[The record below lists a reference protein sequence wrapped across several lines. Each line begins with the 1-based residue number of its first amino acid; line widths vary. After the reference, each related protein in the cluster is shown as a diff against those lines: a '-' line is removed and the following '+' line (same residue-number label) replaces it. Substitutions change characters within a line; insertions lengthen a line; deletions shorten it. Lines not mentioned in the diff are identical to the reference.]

1 MLLIRFPVSLST
13 ITKNPSLVIVK
24 TKLLINVGVNSEL
37 IFCLQLIIPVSASIE
52 KNSLVLFFFSVS
64 PAFSIEIGVVDL
76 NEALNQSESGIRS
89 KNILERRGRQKQQ
102 EFKLEESELRK
113 LADELRN
120 NPLLA
125 PKAKDE
131 KQQELI
137 NRQQQMREKVRAF
150 EQEMRLEERRL
161 SEAIFKE
168 LKTVIRSISINEK
181 LDLVLEKNAAQVILY
196 MKEDTTDLTQKVID
210 EYNAL
215 KKSGNE

>member
-1 MLLIRFPVSLST
+1 MS
-13 ITKNPSLVIVK
+13 
-24 TKLLINVGVNSEL
+24 
-37 IFCLQLIIPVSASIE
+37 Q
-52 KNSLVLFFFSVS
+52 
-64 PAFSIEIGVVDL
+64 AFSIEIGVVDL

-113 LADELRN
+113 IADDLRN

-125 PKAKDE
+125 PKAKAD

-137 NRQQQMREKVRAF
+137 TRQQKLREKVRAF

-168 LKTVIRSISINEK
+168 LKTVIRSISINQK
-181 LDLVLEKNAAQVILY
+181 LDLVLEKNAAQVILF

-210 EYNAL
+210 DYNTL
-215 KKSGNE
+215 KKSGDE

>member
-1 MLLIRFPVSLST
+1 MKYLLQIT
-13 ITKNPSLVIVK
+13 II
-24 TKLLINVGVNSEL
+24 
-37 IFCLQLIIPVSASIE
+37 
-52 KNSLVLFFFSVS
+52 LFLFSVS
-64 PAFSIEIGVVDL
+64 QAFSIEIGVVDL

-113 LADELRN
+113 IADDLRN

-125 PKAKDE
+125 PKAKAD

-137 NRQQQMREKVRAF
+137 TRQQKLREKVRAF

-181 LDLVLEKNAAQVILY
+181 LDLVLEKNAAQVILF

>member
-1 MLLIRFPVSLST
+1 MKYLLQITT
-13 ITKNPSLVIVK
+13 ILF
-24 TKLLINVGVNSEL
+24 LL
-37 IFCLQLIIPVSASIE
+37 
-52 KNSLVLFFFSVS
+52 SVS
-64 PAFSIEIGVVDL
+64 QAFSIEIGVVDL

-113 LADELRN
+113 IADDLRN

-125 PKAKDE
+125 PKAKAD

-137 NRQQQMREKVRAF
+137 TRQQQLREKVRAF

-168 LKTVIRSISINEK
+168 LKTVIRSISINQK

-210 EYNAL
+210 DYNTL
-215 KKSGNE
+215 KKSGDK

>member
-1 MLLIRFPVSLST
+1 MRYLLQITT
-13 ITKNPSLVIVK
+13 I
-24 TKLLINVGVNSEL
+24 
-37 IFCLQLIIPVSASIE
+37 
-52 KNSLVLFFFSVS
+52 LFLFSFS
-64 PAFSIEIGVVDL
+64 QAFSIEIGVVDL

-113 LADELRN
+113 IAEALRN

-125 PKAKDE
+125 PNAKAD

-137 NRQQQMREKVRAF
+137 TRPQQLREKVRAF

-181 LDLVLEKNAAQVILY
+181 LDLVLEKNAAQVILF

-210 EYNAL
+210 DYNTL
-215 KKSGNE
+215 KKSGDE

>member
-1 MLLIRFPVSLST
+1 MEIYLLRSMKFFLQIT
-13 ITKNPSLVIVK
+13 II
-24 TKLLINVGVNSEL
+24 
-37 IFCLQLIIPVSASIE
+37 
-52 KNSLVLFFFSVS
+52 LFFCSVS

-76 NEALNQSESGIRS
+76 NKALNQSEPGIRS

-102 EFKLEESELRK
+102 EFKLEESEMRK
-113 LADELRN
+113 IADDLRN

-125 PKAKDE
+125 PKAKEDKE
-131 KQQELI
+131 RELI
-137 NRQQQMREKVRAF
+137 TRQQQLREKVRAF

-215 KKSGNE
+215 KKSGDE

>member
-1 MLLIRFPVSLST
+1 MKYLLQITT
-13 ITKNPSLVIVK
+13 I
-24 TKLLINVGVNSEL
+24 
-37 IFCLQLIIPVSASIE
+37 
-52 KNSLVLFFFSVS
+52 LFLFSVS
-64 PAFSIEIGVVDL
+64 QAFSIEIGVVDL

-113 LADELRN
+113 IADDLRN

-125 PKAKDE
+125 PKAKAD

-137 NRQQQMREKVRAF
+137 TRQQQLREKVRVF

-168 LKTVIRSISINEK
+168 LKTVIRSISINQK

-210 EYNAL
+210 DYNTL

>member
-1 MLLIRFPVSLST
+1 MKYLLQITT
-13 ITKNPSLVIVK
+13 I
-24 TKLLINVGVNSEL
+24 
-37 IFCLQLIIPVSASIE
+37 
-52 KNSLVLFFFSVS
+52 LFLFSVS
-64 PAFSIEIGVVDL
+64 QAFSIEIGVVDL

-113 LADELRN
+113 IADDLRN

-125 PKAKDE
+125 PKAKAD

-137 NRQQQMREKVRAF
+137 TRQQQLREKVRAF

-168 LKTVIRSISINEK
+168 LKTVIRSISINQK

-210 EYNAL
+210 DYNTL
-215 KKSGNE
+215 KKSGDK

>member
-1 MLLIRFPVSLST
+1 MGINLLRSMKFFLQ
-13 ITKNPSLVIVK
+13 IT
-24 TKLLINVGVNSEL
+24 
-37 IFCLQLIIPVSASIE
+37 
-52 KNSLVLFFFSVS
+52 LVLFFCSTS
-64 PAFSIEIGVVDL
+64 PAFSIEIGVVNL

-113 LADELRN
+113 LADDLRN

-125 PKAKDE
+125 PKAKKD

-137 NRQQQMREKVRAF
+137 TRQQQLREKVRAF

-168 LKTVIRSISINEK
+168 LKTVIRSISIDEK

-210 EYNAL
+210 DYNTL
-215 KKSGNE
+215 KKSGDK

>member
-1 MLLIRFPVSLST
+1 MKYLLQITTILFLCTVS
-13 ITKNPSLVIVK
+13 
-24 TKLLINVGVNSEL
+24 
-37 IFCLQLIIPVSASIE
+37 Q
-52 KNSLVLFFFSVS
+52 
-64 PAFSIEIGVVDL
+64 AFSIEIGVVDL

-113 LADELRN
+113 IADDLRN

-125 PKAKDE
+125 PKAKAD

-137 NRQQQMREKVRAF
+137 TRQQQLREKVRAF

-168 LKTVIRSISINEK
+168 LKTVIRSISINQK
-181 LDLVLEKNAAQVILY
+181 LDLVLEKNAAQIILF

-210 EYNAL
+210 DYNTL
-215 KKSGNE
+215 KKSGDE

>member
-1 MLLIRFPVSLST
+1 M
-13 ITKNPSLVIVK
+13 
-24 TKLLINVGVNSEL
+24 
-37 IFCLQLIIPVSASIE
+37 
-52 KNSLVLFFFSVS
+52 
-64 PAFSIEIGVVDL
+64 
-76 NEALNQSESGIRS
+76 
-89 KNILERRGRQKQQ
+89 
-102 EFKLEESELRK
+102 
-113 LADELRN
+113 RN

-125 PKAKDE
+125 PKAKEE

-137 NRQQQMREKVRAF
+137 TRQQQLREKVRAF

-196 MKEDTTDLTQKVID
+196 MKEDTTEITQKVID

-215 KKSGNE
+215 KNSVNE

>member
-1 MLLIRFPVSLST
+1 MEIYLLRSIKFFLK
-13 ITKNPSLVIVK
+13 IT
-24 TKLLINVGVNSEL
+24 
-37 IFCLQLIIPVSASIE
+37 
-52 KNSLVLFFFSVS
+52 LVLFFWSVS

-76 NEALNQSESGIRS
+76 NEALNQSEPGIRS
-89 KNILERRGRQKQQ
+89 KNILERQGRQKQQ

-113 LADELRN
+113 LADDLRN

-125 PKAKDE
+125 PKAKAD

-137 NRQQQMREKVRAF
+137 TRQQQLREKVRAF

-168 LKTVIRSISINEK
+168 LKTVIRSISINQK

-210 EYNAL
+210 DYNTL
-215 KKSGNE
+215 KKSGDK

>member
-1 MLLIRFPVSLST
+1 MEIYLLRSMKFFLQIT
-13 ITKNPSLVIVK
+13 II
-24 TKLLINVGVNSEL
+24 
-37 IFCLQLIIPVSASIE
+37 
-52 KNSLVLFFFSVS
+52 LFFCSVS
-64 PAFSIEIGVVDL
+64 PAFSIEIGIVDL
-76 NEALNQSESGIRS
+76 NKALNQSEPGIRS

-102 EFKLEESELRK
+102 EFKLEESEMRK
-113 LADELRN
+113 IADDLRN

-125 PKAKDE
+125 PKAKEDKE
-131 KQQELI
+131 RELI
-137 NRQQQMREKVRAF
+137 TRQQQLREKVRAF

-215 KKSGNE
+215 KKSGDE

>member
-1 MLLIRFPVSLST
+1 MKYLLQITT
-13 ITKNPSLVIVK
+13 I
-24 TKLLINVGVNSEL
+24 
-37 IFCLQLIIPVSASIE
+37 
-52 KNSLVLFFFSVS
+52 LFLFSVS
-64 PAFSIEIGVVDL
+64 QAFSIEIGVVDL

-113 LADELRN
+113 IADDLRN

-125 PKAKDE
+125 PKAKAD

-137 NRQQQMREKVRAF
+137 TRQQQLREKVRVF

-168 LKTVIRSISINEK
+168 LKTVIRSISINQK

-210 EYNAL
+210 DYNIL
-215 KKSGNE
+215 KKSGDK